1 MQRESHDALKAA
13 FFNQADTLFSI
24 WDSELRC
31 VEVNEAVLRFT
42 QKKREDFV
50 GTYMPEIGTTTE
62 ETYRFKMF
70 REVLRTGISQT
81 VEEEHYYPE
90 TGHIVFRIKAFKL
103 NDHLGIVAK
112 NISDLRNTINE
123 QLEELGNKTR
133 LLMEQNQQLTEFCNI
148 ISHNFRGPIV
158 NLLMLIDFL
167 DQTTDEEEAHSLR
180 SKMKPVVQ
188 NLHETLEEMIE
199 SIQVRNDLT
208 LEQMS
213 ISLPEALEQ
222 VKKQLVLQIDEA
234 NAIIT
239 SDFSAC
245 TSIVFPHKY
254 LQSILHNL
262 ISNSIKYRKPEI
274 TPHIHLSTEVQS
286 SDVLLSVQDNGL
298 GIDLKRHGK
307 NIFGIRKVFH
317 THPDARGFGLFM
329 TKSQVESQG
338 GKIWVESEV
347 NQGSK
352 FIVRFTNQ
360 PSQS

>member
-1 MQRESHDALKAA
+1 
-13 FFNQADTLFSI
+13 
-24 WDSELRC
+24 
-31 VEVNEAVLRFT
+31 
-42 QKKREDFV
+42 
-50 GTYMPEIGTTTE
+50 
-62 ETYRFKMF
+62 
-70 REVLRTGISQT
+70 
-81 VEEEHYYPE
+81 
-90 TGHIVFRIKAFKL
+90 
-103 NDHLGIVAK
+103 
-112 NISDLRNTINE
+112 
-123 QLEELGNKTR
+123 
-133 LLMEQNQQLTEFCNI
+133 MEQNHQLTEFCNI

-167 DQTTDEEEAHSLR
+167 DQTSDEEESHSLR

-262 ISNSIKYRKPEI
+262 ISNAIKYRKPEI